1 MCRLV
6 LVWKTQ
12 RAVTLQIL
20 QAASLGRSAGFV
32 LTLCGVR
39 PDLLGTACCRVA
51 PHRNSQPAALLHDG
65 AESALVQAA
74 SKERCPLSAARPML
88 THEQHSWSSLGCA
101 NAARRARAR
110 AVRRQARGR
119 GPVREA
125 RRPRPVRAGLRAPG
139 RRRQRL
145 DVLAGAGGR
154 GGAVQ
159 GARLAVQAPQQTLP
173 NLPKIYATPAF
184 ILNPYP
190 PVQAPQQTLP
200 NLPKAYATPAFIL
213 YPYPPVQA
221 SQACCRASETPAA
234 AGPPRPQLPG
244 AAARQGARRIGYRD
258 RDRVRCGRLRLP
270 PEHSMRTCVKRV
282 MPKA

>member
-1 MCRLV
+1 MALH
-6 LVWKTQ
+6 T
-12 RAVTLQIL
+12 
-20 QAASLGRSAGFV
+20 
-32 LTLCGVR
+32 
-39 PDLLGTACCRVA
+39 CCHGCTA
-51 PHRNSQPAALLHDG
+51 PHPPACGL
-65 AESALVQAA
+65 
-74 SKERCPLSAARPML
+74 AARWREEHACAGRQQGALSPLIMMCGQRQFRVL
-88 THEQHSWSSLGCA
+88 SSRAGRRCG
-101 NAARRARAR
+101 ARTLRGAR

-139 RRRQRL
+139 RRRQWL

-173 NLPKIYATPAF
+173 SLPKIYATPAF

-244 AAARQGARRIGYRD
+244 AAFRQGARRIGYRD